1 MQVEKKKIYSHL
13 MVRDRFLGKTYISKN
28 TGMDG
33 YIMFVYLN
41 SQLLFPSCGH
51 VWLLKTLIGKK

>member
-1 MQVEKKKIYSHL
+1 

-41 SQLLFPSCGH
+41 SQLLSLSCGH